1 MSLRINSPIF
11 PFHFP
16 FIYVFIHN
24 LCMYSF
30 PLTFFPKRLISV
42 LSFYISVSLNKRT
55 AFQLFEK
62 TPSLLSSVSVVFAL
76 TLDEA
81 DIGLAPG
88 VAMLGGEDA
97 DRLNV
102 GLWGAADPLQLNAE
116 LISCQWSSI
125 TVVHVQHK
133 ELIPWGGKTRKPQSG
148 YSLFVD
154 NYRCATCYY

>member
-1 MSLRINSPIF
+1 
-11 PFHFP
+11 
-16 FIYVFIHN
+16 
-24 LCMYSF
+24 MYSF

-42 LSFYISVSLNKRT
+42 LSFYISVSLNKHT

-102 GLWGAADPLQLNAE
+102 GL
-116 LISCQWSSI
+116 
-125 TVVHVQHK
+125 
-133 ELIPWGGKTRKPQSG
+133 
-148 YSLFVD
+148 
-154 NYRCATCYY
+154 